1 MFLKEAKMKRK
12 RLNVKQLEMNRGD
25 GRVLT
30 GKKKNKYKRN
40 ANINLNVCSMSERRR
55 EF

>member
-30 GKKKNKYKRN
+30 GKKKTNT
-40 ANINLNVCSMSERRR
+40 R
-55 EF
+55 EMLTLI